1 MALVASSVIF
11 AQTGDDRI
19 DNGLAAAIELA
30 KVIGND
36 DFEGTMGTLV
46 KSVTDSIPRNGGA
59 SHRSHV
65 FCFEREKAVS
75 RADVYARNV
84 GKDRKAF

>member
-30 KVIGND
+30 KVIGRNHGD
-36 DFEGTMGTLV
+36 TSKEC
-46 KSVTDSIPRNGGA
+46 DSIPRNGGA

-65 FCFEREKAVS
+65 FCFERKKAVS

-84 GKDRKAF
+84 DKDRKAF

>member
-19 DNGLAAAIELA
+19 DNGLPAAIELA
-30 KVIGND
+30 KVIGD
-36 DFEGTMGTLV
+36 TSKEC
-46 KSVTDSIPRNGGA
+46 DSIPRNGGA
-59 SHRSHV
+59 SYRSHV
-65 FCFEREKAVS
+65 FCFERKKAVS

-84 GKDRKAF
+84 DKDRKAF